1 MLVQNNY
8 LLAKNDRTLTLQTYW
23 IRACLQAMSGVIQ
36 FCLRRTIY
44 YERWVKKASSL
55 IAHQSHYRSVE
66 GAQAASGRTRQ
77 RWSRL
82 PGDQIQF
89 ALWAAVELRAI
100 SWGWGRQPRE
110 RCAPNCLCLAW
121 QTSPSWGGGRLAW
134 SATGWIFLHWQNSTS
149 YPQRETQMF
158 KVHTFLH
165 LWHHLVLQHKC
176 LTFTLFSH
184 LMRQLSHS
192 FI

>member
-23 IRACLQAMSGVIQ
+23 IRSACLQAMSEVIQ

-55 IAHQSHYRSVE
+55 IAHQNHYHSIE
-66 GAQAASGRTRQ
+66 GAWAAAGWTRQ
-77 RWSRL
+77 CWYRL

-89 ALWAAVELRAI
+89 ALRAAVEVRAI
-100 SWGWGRQPRE
+100 SWGRGWRLHKR
-110 RCAPNCLCLAW
+110 RAANCLCLAW
-121 QTSPSWGGGRLAW
+121 QPSPLQGGGRVAS
-134 SATGWIFLHWQNSTS
+134 SAAGWIFLHWQTPH
-149 YPQRETQMF
+149 YPQTETQMF

-165 LWHHLVLQHKC
+165 LWDYILLQHVWHWC
-176 LTFTLFSH
+176 CSANN
-184 LMRQLSHS
+184 MR
-192 FI
+192 